1 MSLLNTYK
9 SLIRWVGMKM
19 VDATNEEVTELGY
32 IETRIRNWIYSKSR
46 LDQLTGERYYIGQHD
61 ILAKKRTV
69 IGQCGEVE
77 EVHNL
82 PNNQRVDNE
91 VAKYIDQKTNYILGK
106 PISFECEDEEYI
118 KDVRKILNNRF
129 RRTLKRIG
137 QNSLIGGISW
147 LCPYISEDGKL
158 MFRDFPAHEILP
170 FWEDT
175 AHTEL
180 RMAVRLYEEEKPNA
194 KSESDTIQRVE
205 LFTKNGIKYFTYEGN
220 RLHEDPMKPDAA
232 YIQIKRGD
240 NVEYY
245 NWEKIPLIAFKLNSK
260 EIPLINRCKNL
271 QDAINKLISSY
282 EDNMDEDSRNTIIV
296 LDNYDGQDLGEFR
309 KNLAQYGAIKVRS
322 ADGARGDV
330 RTLHIEVNH
339 ANYESILNIF
349 KTAMKK
355 NCRGY
360 DFADLNKAASDPNQ
374 MNIKSILSDTDID
387 ANEMEIEFQASFEEV
402 FWFVD
407 NYLSN
412 VKEDREVKVIFNR
425 DGIINEIEIM
435 QMLIAAGIRV
445 SQRTLREQCPFIND
459 VDREQ
464 ELVDEED
471 KQAMDAYGGMMPMT
485 GQMNGQDPVKGTN
498 KEVKQ
503 MGGTPYAKPKQ

>member
-1 MSLLNTYK
+1 MIK
-9 SLIRWVGMKM
+9 EFIRWAGWKM
-19 VDATNEEVTELGY
+19 IDATNDNITEKQY
-32 IETRIRNWIYSKSR
+32 IETRIRNWIYSKTR
-46 LDQLTGERYYIGQHD
+46 LDQLTGERYYLGQHD
-61 ILAKKRTV
+61 ILTKKRTV
-69 IGQCGEVE
+69 IGQCGDVE

-82 PNNQRVDNE
+82 PNNKRIDNE
-91 VAKYIDQKTNYILGK
+91 VAKYIDQKNNYMLGK

-137 QNSLIGGISW
+137 QNSLIGGIAW

-158 MFRDFPAHEILP
+158 MFRDFPSYEILP
-170 FWEDT
+170 IWEDT

-180 RMAVRLYEEEKPNA
+180 KMAIRLYEEEKPNA
-194 KSESDTIQRVE
+194 KSEHDTIQRVE
-205 LFTKNGIKYFTYEGN
+205 VFTKNGIKYYTYENNG
-220 RLHEDPMKPDAA
+220 LHEDPIKPDAA
-232 YIQIKRGD
+232 YIKIKKGD
-240 NVEYY
+240 QVEYR
-245 NWEKIPLIAFKLNSK
+245 NWDKIPLIAFKLNAK

-271 QDAINKLISSY
+271 QDAINEIISSFK
-282 EDNMDEDSRNTIIV
+282 DNMEEDSRNTIIV

-330 RTLHIEVNH
+330 RTLHIEVNY

-349 KTAMKK
+349 KTAIKK

-360 DFADLNKAASDPNQ
+360 DFSDLNKAAADPNQ

-387 ANEMEIEFQASFEEV
+387 ANDMEIEFQAAFEEV
-402 FWFVD
+402 FWFID
-407 NYLSN
+407 HYQSN
-412 VKEDREVKVIFNR
+412 VEEDREVKVIFNR

-435 QMLIAAGIRV
+435 QMLIAAGVRV
-445 SQRTLREQCPFIND
+445 SQRTLLEQVPFVND
-459 VDREQ
+459 VDKEL
-464 ELVDEED
+464 ELVEEDEE
-471 KQAMDAYGGMMPMT
+471 KAMDAYNAMLPLT
-485 GQMNGQDPVKGTN
+485 GKQPNGAVQKNPVKQTN
-498 KEVKQ
+498 ERVKQ

>member
-1 MSLLNTYK
+1 MIK
-9 SLIRWVGMKM
+9 ELIRWAGWKM
-19 VDATNEEVTELGY
+19 IDAVNDNITEKQY
-32 IETRIRNWIYSKSR
+32 IETRIRNWVYSKSR
-46 LDQLTGERYYIGQHD
+46 LDQLTGERYYLGQHD
-61 ILAKKRTV
+61 ILTKKRTV

-82 PNNQRVDNE
+82 PNNIRIDNE
-91 VAKYIDQKTNYILGK
+91 FAKYVDQKNNYMLGK
-106 PISFECEDEEYI
+106 PISFECDDEEYV

-129 RRTLKRIG
+129 RRTLKRLG

-147 LCPYISEDGKL
+147 LCPYINEDGKL
-158 MFRDFPAHEILP
+158 MFRDFPSYEILP
-170 FWEDT
+170 IWEDT

-180 RMAVRLYEEEKPNA
+180 KMAIRLYEEEKPGA
-194 KSESDTIQRVE
+194 KSEYDTIQRVE
-205 LFTKNGIKYFTYEGN
+205 VFTKDGIKYYTYENNG
-220 RLHEDPMKPDAA
+220 LHEDPMKPDAA
-232 YIQIKRGD
+232 YIQIKKGD
-240 NVEYY
+240 KTEFR
-245 NWEKIPLIAFKLNSK
+245 NWDKIPLIAFKLNSK

-271 QDAINKLISSY
+271 QDAVNKLISSF

-330 RTLHIEVNH
+330 RTLHIEVNA

-349 KTAMKK
+349 KTAIKK

-360 DFADLNKAASDPNQ
+360 DFSDLNKAAADPNQ

-387 ANEMEIEFQASFEEV
+387 GNDMEIEFQAAFEEV
-402 FWFVD
+402 FWFID
-407 NYLSN
+407 HYQSN

-435 QMLIAAGIRV
+435 QMLIAAGLRL
-445 SQRTLREQCPFIND
+445 SQRTLREQCPYVND
-459 VDREQ
+459 VDREE
-464 ELVDEED
+464 ELVEED
-471 KQAMDAYGGMMPMT
+471 EKKAMDAYGAMLPLTGKQPNGMVQT
-485 GQMNGQDPVKGTN
+485 NPVKQTN
-498 KEVKQ
+498 EKVKQ